1 MSLPTVAG
9 VPTDVL
15 FTSCFCFEPV
25 RRSEDRTISPV
36 RRFEGLSPAGRS
48 PTPSRASE
56 SLISGECAPKKD
68 ARGDRSP
75 SSLAADVEPSPA
87 RGLSDERVVL
97 RSIEFFVFICW
108 LPARSC
114 SFCGDRPDS
123 SAVLPPLESS
133 VPSGTLLPLLPMLS
147 SGDLLSGDDV
157 EHCSPD
163 AGSAVPGSR
172 TLMSASLSAV
182 YDQHRRRR
190 KGIRKMCKES
200 ARATTLPALSAA
212 RRDRGRVPL
221 PSTHPPRLLLS
232 VNHSLHGVR
241 SRSLP
246 PT

>member
-1 MSLPTVAG
+1 MRRTDVSGQPQMLRGRRFPNPTAPPVRRGSRARGEVGERHRRCRTLMSLPTVAG

-15 FTSCFCFEPV
+15 FTSCFCFEQV
-25 RRSEDRTISPV
+25 RRSDDRTISPV

-56 SLISGECAPKKD
+56 SLTSGECAPKKD

-114 SFCGDRPDS
+114 SFCGDRLDS
-123 SAVLPPLESS
+123 SAVLPPLES
-133 VPSGTLLPLLPMLS
+133 VPPGTLLLLLPTLS
-147 SGDLLSGDDV
+147 CGDLLSGDDV

-182 YDQHRRRR
+182 YDQHRR
-190 KGIRKMCKES
+190 KKKKK
-200 ARATTLPALSAA
+200 
-212 RRDRGRVPL
+212 
-221 PSTHPPRLLLS
+221 
-232 VNHSLHGVR
+232 
-241 SRSLP
+241 
-246 PT
+246 